1 MKKRVLFVILF
12 LLVIGVMG
20 ALTIFP
26 EFCYFWQRTPVLK
39 DIYAWVDGYF
49 KPYIITATKS
59 VYRDIYIA
67 VIGSILAT
75 IFVFGF
81 LKVKKVKPEEQKYI
95 EVTATPIIDNKN
107 AATVVVVEEK

>member
-12 LLVIGVMG
+12 LLIIAVMG

-26 EFCYFWQRTPVLK
+26 EFCYLWQRTPVLK

-49 KPYIITATKS
+49 KPFIVTATKGELRD
-59 VYRDIYIA
+59 VYLA
-67 VIGSILAT
+67 VIGSVLAT
-75 IFVFGF
+75 FFVFGF

-95 EVTATPIIDNKN
+95 EVTATPVIKN
-107 AATVVVVEEK
+107 EGAATIVVVEEN